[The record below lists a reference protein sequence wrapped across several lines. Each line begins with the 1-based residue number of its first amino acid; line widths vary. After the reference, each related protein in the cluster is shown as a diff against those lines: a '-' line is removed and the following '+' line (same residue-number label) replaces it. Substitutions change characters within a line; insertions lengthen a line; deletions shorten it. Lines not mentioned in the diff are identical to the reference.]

1 MKKIF
6 AVLGV
11 LLFFSTASFGEYRMQ
26 SVQCTLKKQSNC
38 GAYLYNSATGAAYY
52 CDSEKC
58 KQVMEA
64 LEESAV
70 VEEEVSKTTKKKKKS
85 KIPKMKKKKKKKSKI
100 PKFKKKKSE
109 Q

>member
-70 VEEEVSKTTKKKKKS
+70 VEEEVSKTTKKKEKIQNTQNEQKKE
-85 KIPKMKKKKKKKSKI
+85 KEIKNT
-100 PKFKKKKSE
+100 
-109 Q
+109 

>member
-38 GAYLYNSATGAAYY
+38 GAYLYNSTTGAAYY

-64 LEESAV
+64 LEETAV
-70 VEEEVSKTTKKKKKS
+70 VEEEVSKQLKKRKN
-85 KIPKMKKKKKKKSKI
+85 PKYLK
-100 PKFKKKKSE
+100 
-109 Q
+109 